1 MELDI
6 EGTLARTEADNPE
19 AHDIIRLPHRVR
31 RDIINILLDE
41 ADRLSAKYHALN
53 LPKGERGIAGLVN
66 NEIRRIGLLADTLNT
81 MHEGVFEYENRVV
94 GDHIH
99 SRINRCLIP
108 VDEVVAL

>member
-1 MELDI
+1 MEEYI
-6 EGTLARTEADNPE
+6 QATLARAEADNHE
-19 AHDIIRLPHRVR
+19 GYDVVHLPHRVR
-31 RDIINILLDE
+31 RDLINLLLDE